1 MSSALRSSR
10 AKGTPPTC
18 LQTPPLEVVARPRGV
33 AAPMGLGAVTTMGV
47 DLDVDPVPIHLE
59 VATPTMLDALVHLLT
74 LLRVI

>member
-1 MSSALRSSR
+1 
-10 AKGTPPTC
+10 
-18 LQTPPLEVVARPRGV
+18 VARPRGV
-33 AAPMGLGAVTTMGV
+33 AAPMGLGAVTTVGV

>member
-1 MSSALRSSR
+1 
-10 AKGTPPTC
+10 
-18 LQTPPLEVVARPRGV
+18 
-33 AAPMGLGAVTTMGV
+33 MGLGAVTTVGV

>member
-10 AKGTPPTC
+10 AEGTPPTC
-18 LQTPPLEVVARPRGV
+18 LQTPPLGGV
-33 AAPMGLGAVTTMGV
+33 TAPMGLGAVTTVGV

-59 VATPTMLDALVHLLT
+59 AAPPTMLDALVHLLT